1 MEPFCAGSFFASN
14 FSIGPML
21 FFPPTITL
29 KSTTTRAIEN
39 TKAAKSGSGRG
50 CAFSQHRAYAVFQN
64 LRLRTRIDELG
75 APQGNG
81 FCSSLVSLMVV
92 NPQKNSIGLALSKPK
107 QANLPQT
114 PQNTSKQQGA

>member
-1 MEPFCAGSFFASN
+1 MKPFCAGSFLGSN

-50 CAFSQHRAYAVFQN
+50 CAFSQHRAYAVLYSASIPRKCAALFVT
-64 LRLRTRIDELG
+64 LPASTVG
-75 APQGNG
+75 A
-81 FCSSLVSLMVV
+81 
-92 NPQKNSIGLALSKPK
+92 LARR
-107 QANLPQT
+107 A
-114 PQNTSKQQGA
+114 ARV

>member
-81 FCSSLVSLMVV
+81 FRSSLVSLMVV
-92 NPQKNSIGLALSKPK
+92 NPPTNAFL
-107 QANLPQT
+107 N
-114 PQNTSKQQGA
+114 

>member
-50 CAFSQHRAYAVFQN
+50 CAFSQHRAYAVLYSASITQEVRSAFCN
-64 LRLRTRIDELG
+64 FASFYHRRSR
-75 APQGNG
+75 AP
-81 FCSSLVSLMVV
+81 CCESL
-92 NPQKNSIGLALSKPK
+92 
-107 QANLPQT
+107 T
-114 PQNTSKQQGA
+114 